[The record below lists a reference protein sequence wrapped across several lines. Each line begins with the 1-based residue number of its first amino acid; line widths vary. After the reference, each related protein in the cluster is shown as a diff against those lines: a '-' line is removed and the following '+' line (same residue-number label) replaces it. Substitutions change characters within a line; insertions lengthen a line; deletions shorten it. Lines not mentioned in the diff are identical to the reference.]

1 MKKKI
6 LIIFFFSFF
15 LTEILYASL
24 ENNIIAKVGKEII
37 TSLDVKN
44 KILSTLIVANNEI
57 NQNNIDKIKAVSLEN
72 LINTKL
78 KINELKNYKIEIDE
92 RRINEY
98 LNGLSNNNIN
108 GLIKKFDNYNLD
120 FELFKND
127 IEVEI
132 KWRQLI
138 YQKYSKK
145 IDINESSINDE
156 IDKIINSKL
165 INKEVNLSE
174 IQVLKNNVSEK
185 KIISNILN
193 EIKENGFENTAQKL
207 SISNTSSKNGNLG
220 WINTKTLSKRIFNII
235 NKMKINEVSKPI
247 MQSDMILFLKLND
260 ERNVSVSN
268 LDKEKLRN
276 NILIQKQNEIFNLYS
291 ISHLSIIKNK
301 YLVEYK

>member
-98 LNGLSNNNIN
+98 LNGLSSNNIN

>member
-1 MKKKI
+1 M
-6 LIIFFFSFF
+6 
-15 LTEILYASL
+15 
-24 ENNIIAKVGKEII
+24 
-37 TSLDVKN
+37 
-44 KILSTLIVANNEI
+44 
-57 NQNNIDKIKAVSLEN
+57 
-72 LINTKL
+72 
-78 KINELKNYKIEIDE
+78 
-92 RRINEY
+92 
-98 LNGLSNNNIN
+98 
-108 GLIKKFDNYNLD
+108 
-120 FELFKND
+120 
-127 IEVEI
+127 
-132 KWRQLI
+132 
-138 YQKYSKK
+138 
-145 IDINESSINDE
+145 
-156 IDKIINSKL
+156 
-165 INKEVNLSE
+165 
-174 IQVLKNNVSEK
+174 LKNNVSEK